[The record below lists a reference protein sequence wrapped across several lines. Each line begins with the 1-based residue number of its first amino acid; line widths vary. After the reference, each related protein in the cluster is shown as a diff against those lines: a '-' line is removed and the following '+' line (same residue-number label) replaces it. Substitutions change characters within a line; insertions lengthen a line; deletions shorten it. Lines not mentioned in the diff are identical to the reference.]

1 MQALCVGSRQGT
13 AGKPGAGAGVLEG
26 MLASKMSAA
35 PASVSKFLK
44 EVHIAQLAVK
54 RAALLTCKVSN
65 EHLNEQGIDKK
76 DSSPVTIGDFGAQ
89 AIVINAIL
97 KNFPSD
103 EVVGEEDSTL
113 IKEKKIDGSIFD
125 QVSSIQQL
133 DSSNDEYIG
142 VIESAS
148 QLCDI
153 IDKGDSKGGDKGRI
167 WALDPIDG
175 TKGFLRGDQYAVCL
189 ALIID
194 GEVQVGV
201 IGCPNLP
208 HSLRDPNSKKG
219 GLFTAIKGHGSYFQ
233 DLNSDIT
240 YPLDISQKISVHNEF
255 GLDKAR
261 VLEGVE
267 KGHSS
272 HGLQGLIKE
281 KIGITQPSVNLD
293 SQAKYC
299 ALSKGDAEIYLRL
312 PKDPNYREKIWD
324 HAAGYLLVHES
335 GGKVTDIYGNKL
347 DFGYGRTLNSQGV
360 IAASTTVHGEIIA
373 AIKSIIGNN
382 GEQLEQYC

>member
-1 MQALCVGSRQGT
+1 MSISRT
-13 AGKPGAGAGVLEG
+13 
-26 MLASKMSAA
+26 SSYI
-35 PASVSKFLK
+35 K
-44 EVHIAQLAVK
+44 EAYIAQLAVK
-54 RAALLTCKVSN
+54 RAALLTCKVSE
-65 EHLNEQGIDKK
+65 EHLNEQSIDKQ

-89 AIVINAIL
+89 AIVINSIL
-97 KNFPSD
+97 KNFPAD

-113 IKEKKIDGSIFD
+113 IKEKGIEKLIFD
-125 QVSSIQQL
+125 HVDLIQKKDSANTEQL
-133 DSSNDEYIG
+133 GEIK
-142 VIESAS
+142 SAEE
-148 QLCDI
+148 LCAT
-153 IDKGDSKGGDKGRI
+153 IDKGNSPGGKEGRI

-189 ALIID
+189 ALIVD
-194 GEVQVGV
+194 GDVKVGV

-208 HSLRDPNSKKG
+208 HSLRDSNSKKG
-219 GLFTAIKGHGSYFQ
+219 GLFTAVKGYGSYFQ

-240 YPLDISQKISVHNEF
+240 FPLDTTTKIGVHNEY
-255 GLDKAR
+255 GLDQAR

-272 HGLQGLIKE
+272 HGLQDMIK
-281 KIGITQPSVNLD
+281 KSLGINQPSVNLD

-324 HAAGYLLVHES
+324 HAAGYLLVKES
-335 GGKVTDIYGNKL
+335 GGKVTDIYGNDL

-360 IAASTTVHGEIIA
+360 IAASTTVHSDIILV
-373 AIKSIIGNN
+373 IKNIIGEK
-382 GEQLEQYC
+382 GEKLEEYC

>member
-1 MQALCVGSRQGT
+1 
-13 AGKPGAGAGVLEG
+13 
-26 MLASKMSAA
+26 MSNSTNNYLREAY
-35 PASVSKFLK
+35 
-44 EVHIAQLAVK
+44 IAQLAVK
-54 RAALLTCKVSN
+54 RASLLTCKVSE
-65 EHLNEQGIDKK
+65 EHLSGISKQ
-76 DSSPVTIGDFGAQ
+76 DSSPVTVGDFGAQ

-97 KNFPSD
+97 KNFPTD
-103 EVVGEEDSTL
+103 EVVGEEDSQL
-113 IKEKKIDGSIFD
+113 IKEKKIEQFIFD
-125 QVSSIQQL
+125 QVNSIQESDTL
-133 DSSNDEYIG
+133 NNKELG
-142 VIESAS
+142 LIESPAH
-148 QLCDI
+148 LCDS
-153 IDKGDSKGGDKGRI
+153 IDKGNSLGGNSGRI

-189 ALIID
+189 GLIVD
-194 GEVQVGV
+194 GEVKVGV

-233 DLNSDIT
+233 DLNSEIT
-240 YPLDISQKISVHNEF
+240 YPLNKSERIYVHNEF
-255 GLDKAR
+255 GLDQAR

-272 HGLQGLIKE
+272 HGLQGMIKE
-281 KIGITQPSVNLD
+281 KLNITQPSVNLD

-324 HAAGYLLVHES
+324 HAAGYLLVNES
-335 GGKVTDIYGNKL
+335 GGKVTDIYGNDL

-360 IAASTTVHGEIIA
+360 IAASETVHGNIIE
-373 AIKSIIGNN
+373 AIKSIIGDN
-382 GEQLEQYC
+382 GEKLAEYC